1 MYFLFIQYIFYFIH
15 VRNIDKYLYQ
25 NESSPRNHDKFELS
39 QRESFLVLTKKKLH
53 FCWWFWSRKSSQ
65 VEHLAYQKN
74 LCLTTHLNDQRYTCL
89 TWYQRE
95 RKRNNR
101 LKSSSPPS
109 VQFSLSL
116 SLFFGGDKDLVELH
130 ERKHQENFLWQSFN
144 ETYVNCLIQ
153 LNSVSCNDQL
163 SNWKLKCRYFKLTAD
178 LWI

>member
-1 MYFLFIQYIFYFIH
+1 MIESHVLFYILKWSSKSSGSTPTPFGRDMHKGNLSIIQSLFIAARFTKNMILH
-15 VRNIDKYLYQ
+15 VLWMILFKIPLPLL
-25 NESSPRNHDKFELS
+25 SSIS
-39 QRESFLVLTKKKLH
+39 QEEGL
-53 FCWWFWSRKSSQ
+53 
-65 VEHLAYQKN
+65 
-74 LCLTTHLNDQRYTCL
+74 
-89 TWYQRE
+89 QRE

-101 LKSSSPPS
+101 LKSSCPPS

-153 LNSVSCNDQL
+153 LNTVSCNDQL